1 MTYRISTLMFIL
13 WGILATVTMV
23 VELDSNP
30 TSVGGSTGDFQEF
43 ANLAGNPDV
52 VGIDSATIGNSAGGI
67 SGAVAGGWD
76 FVKQAV
82 GWMTFFARS
91 LLLQSPI
98 WEDWTQP
105 IRYAIML
112 ISIPYFLHVTTVFLS
127 SASSMVGGIAGRLL
141 P

>member
-1 MTYRISTLMFIL
+1 MFIL
-13 WGILATVTMV
+13 WGLLATITMV
-23 VELDSNP
+23 VELDSSP
-30 TSVGGSTGDFQEF
+30 AAVGGSTGDFQEF

-52 VGIDSATIGNSAGGI
+52 VGIDSATIGSSAGGI
-67 SGAVAGGWD
+67 SGAVAGVWD
-76 FVKQAV
+76 FTKQAA
-82 GWMTFFARS
+82 GWMSFFARS

-105 IRYAIML
+105 VRYAIML

-127 SASSMVGGIAGRLL
+127 SASSMIGGIAGRLL

>member
-1 MTYRISTLMFIL
+1 MFIL
-13 WGILATVTMV
+13 WGLLATLTMLV
-23 VELDSNP
+23 SLNSSP
-30 TSVGGSTGDFQEF
+30 SAVGGSTGDFQEF

-52 VGIDSATIGNSAGGI
+52 VGLDQATVGASSGGI
-67 SGAVAGGWD
+67 AGAVSGTWD
-76 FVKQAV
+76 FMKQAA
-82 GWMTFFARS
+82 GWISFFARS

-112 ISIPYFLHVTTVFLS
+112 ISIPYFLHVTTVFA
-127 SASSMVGGIAGRLL
+127 SAATNMIGGIAGRLL